1 MPLQA
6 GALEKSPRSSQESTR
21 LLPFHFELLHRA
33 CQTEEYYL
41 VRYQQPEWSPVAAF
55 ASSAAIAAKELALS
69 QLSAVADAKAGGR
82 DPLR

>member
-1 MPLQA
+1 MCIGFPSRAVLRRA
-6 GALEKSPRSSQESTR
+6 AWSTADRSTREVSKIVPDSTR
-21 LLPFHFELLHRA
+21 LLPFHVELLHLA

-69 QLSAVADAKAGGR
+69 
-82 DPLR
+82 